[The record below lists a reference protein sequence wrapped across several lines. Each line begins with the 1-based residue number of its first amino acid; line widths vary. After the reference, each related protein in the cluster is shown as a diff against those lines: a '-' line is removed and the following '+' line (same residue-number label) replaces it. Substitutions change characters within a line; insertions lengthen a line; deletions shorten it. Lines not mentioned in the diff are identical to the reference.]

1 MEGNPPRLVREHQAR
16 RDHELRE
23 IVRYYPNFL
32 VSLKVDARLLQELDG
47 FRREHVFAGPAISN
61 HPRLLGG
68 RGGRRIL
75 REKQSKME
83 RKHTLDAEMKIELP
97 CRHVLWVV
105 AVFVGKR
112 EADLDDLEQVH
123 VTAHRLIVVV

>member
-1 MEGNPPRLVREHQAR
+1 MPDFCKSSTDSGANMS
-16 RDHELRE
+16 
-23 IVRYYPNFL
+23 
-32 VSLKVDARLLQELDG
+32 SLE
-47 FRREHVFAGPAISN
+47 PAISN

-68 RGGRRIL
+68 RRRGGGIIL

-97 CRHVLWVV
+97 CRHVLRVV